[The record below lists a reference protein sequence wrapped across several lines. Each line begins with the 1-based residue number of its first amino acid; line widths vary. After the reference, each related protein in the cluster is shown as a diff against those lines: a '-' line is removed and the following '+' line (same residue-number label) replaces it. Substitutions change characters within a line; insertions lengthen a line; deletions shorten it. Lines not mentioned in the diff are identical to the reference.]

1 LTKDTHQQDPVN
13 LLKDIFM
20 PISNIHVRRTYN
32 GSENMCN
39 AQTVNIGWLA
49 FLQNI
54 QICQKNSSENLSS
67 ENLSSENL

>member
-1 LTKDTHQQDPVN
+1 
-13 LLKDIFM
+13 M

-39 AQTVNIGWLA
+39 AQTANIGWLA
-49 FLQNI
+49 FFQNI